1 MKVLS
6 ESLLEQVQQ
15 GRRRRQH
22 QLRKRDPFTLEA
34 PKSSSSVVEDMER
47 ESTLL
52 LLPFPLFSFLKQI

>member
-22 QLRKRDPFTLEA
+22 QLRKRDPFTLAA

>member
-34 PKSSSSVVEDMER
+34 PKSSSVVEDMER